1 MIKKYLLVGL
11 FTLVH
16 FSGLFCQITTSNALT
31 PTQLVNNILLGG
43 GITATNITFTGYA
56 NAIGTFSVTGTNNL
70 GMNSGVV
77 MTTGTILANDP
88 NYGAN
93 MGPQGPNNTS
103 GAGVDNGQ
111 PGDPYLTGV
120 AGTNTYNAAILEFD
134 FIPQSDTI
142 KFNYVFGTEE
152 YMEWITGGFA
162 DVFAF
167 VVSGVTVN
175 HPATNV
181 ALLPGT
187 TIPVTALNVNL
198 NINSNLY
205 VDNGD
210 GFGTGTAPDGPTVQ
224 YDGFTVVLTAKDTV
238 TCGQTYH
245 IKMMIADALDGAV
258 DAGVFLQQG
267 SFSAAAPVNI
277 SSDVQFSSNDT
288 LLYEGCASAFLYFVR
303 PPGFTANADTFIY
316 SVSGTTTNGTDL
328 TFLNDTVLFSAGQDT
343 SSIMLTAL
351 NDGLT
356 EGLESII
363 ITIPVTNSCGFVSN
377 IVYTMYVGDATPL
390 EVSVQ
395 DTTLCLG
402 QSISFTAQA
411 GGGAGG
417 YNFAWNNN
425 LPPDSTQTVSPI
437 TTTEYIV
444 TLSDNCGTPAVS
456 DTASITVLNSLPVLT
471 PLDDINACE
480 GDLIS
485 LQTIVTGGYSPM
497 NIVWTEPI
505 PVQDSV
511 TVLNPLL
518 SQIQGTSSGGV
529 FVVTV
534 TDNCF
539 KTDADTILVEV
550 KDCNVNIPNVITPN
564 NDGLNDALYFKNLE
578 QFPGSSL
585 LVYNRWGNLIYESKN
600 YNNAWV
606 PDVSDGVYYFIL
618 ELPEGKKFSGYFHVF
633 KNK

>member
-1 MIKKYLLVGL
+1 IIVCVLKI
-11 FTLVH
+11 
-16 FSGLFCQITTSNALT
+16 SGSFAQLTTSNALT

-43 GITATNITFTGYA
+43 GITATNITYTGYA
-56 NAIGTFSVTGTNNL
+56 NAIGSFSVTGTNNL

-88 NYGAN
+88 TYGTGQ
-93 MGPQGPNNTS
+93 GPQGPNNTS
-103 GAGVDNGQ
+103 GAGADNGQ
-111 PGDPYLTGV
+111 PGDPYLTGI
-120 AGTNTYNAAILEFD
+120 AGINTYNAAILEFD
-134 FIPQSDTI
+134 FVPQSDTI

-187 TIPVTALNVNL
+187 TTPVTALNVNL
-198 NINSNLY
+198 NTNPNLY

-245 IKMMIADALDGAV
+245 IKMMIADAIDGAV

-277 SSDVQFSSNDT
+277 SSDVQFSTNDT

-316 SVSGTTTNGTDL
+316 SVSGTAGNGTDI
-328 TFLNDTVLFSAGQDT
+328 TFLNDTVIFNSGQDT
-343 SSIMLTAL
+343 SSIVLTAL

-356 EGLESII
+356 ESLESIT
-363 ITIPVTNSCGFVSN
+363 ITIPVTNACGFVSN
-377 IVYTMYVGDATPL
+377 LVYTMYIGDATPL
-390 EVSVQ
+390 DVNLS

-402 QSISFTAQA
+402 QSLTLNAIP

-417 YNFAWNNN
+417 YNFAWNNG
-425 LPPDSTQTVSPI
+425 LLPDSSQVVSPN
-437 TTTEYIV
+437 TSTDYIV
-444 TLSDNCGTPAVS
+444 TLTDNCGTPAVS
-456 DTASITVLNSLPVLT
+456 DTASVTVLNSLPDLV
-471 PLDDINACE
+471 PNDDVNACE
-480 GDLIS
+480 GDVIS
-485 LQTIVTGGYSPM
+485 FPTIINGGYSPF
-497 NIVWTEPI
+497 NIVWTEPV

-511 TVLNPLL
+511 TIQNPTL
-518 SQIQGTSSGGV
+518 SQILGTTSGGV
-529 FVVTV
+529 FIITV
-534 TDNCF
+534 TDNCL
-539 KTDADTILVEV
+539 KTDADTIVVEV
-550 KDCNVNIPNVITPN
+550 KDCNVNIPNVVTPN

-585 LVYNRWGNLIYESKN
+585 LVFNRWGSLVFESSN

-618 ELPEGKKFSGYFHVF
+618 ELPEGKNFTGYFHVF
-633 KNK
+633 RNK